1 MSQLQFDMPNT
12 AVYKGDLAMLNIIA
26 ANGWK
31 RPIYFTMPYDD
42 LGFAPYIRRDGLSFR
57 LVPVANSP
65 INTNWMYDK
74 VMNKFGFGNAN
85 IFNVYF
91 DEENR
96 RHLNI
101 IRDADTQLAL
111 DLIDKNRKEDARKV
125 LERTDK
131 MMLTSNFP
139 YGMVSRNNMHDYYS
153 LMFLKAAYLAEDKT
167 LANKVNQDLKK
178 DLQQQVKYYNGL
190 TGVAAD
196 NMQRDLQSS
205 QMLLQQMQ
213 QMEQQFGGAQPKVPE
228 GGALNL
234 QDTVIQPMPAD
245 TAQKMVK

>member
-1 MSQLQFDMPNT
+1 MKNYVGNDANVEERGYNIFPTHKLSVPVDVNLVKGNGTVNPTDSVVSQLQFDMPKT

-26 ANGWK
+26 ANAWK

-65 INTNWMYDK
+65 VNTDWMFDK

-125 LERTDK
+125 LQRTDK

-139 YGMVSRNNMHDYYS
+139 YGMVSRNNMHDY
-153 LMFLKAAYLAEDKT
+153 
-167 LANKVNQDLKK
+167 
-178 DLQQQVKYYNGL
+178 
-190 TGVAAD
+190 
-196 NMQRDLQSS
+196 
-205 QMLLQQMQ
+205 
-213 QMEQQFGGAQPKVPE
+213 
-228 GGALNL
+228 
-234 QDTVIQPMPAD
+234 
-245 TAQKMVK
+245 